1 LSAQGKPVRLK
12 TYTAETGLV
21 YQYYF
26 VGKRKA
32 LAEAATEFVFDVTSD
47 RRVRFSV
54 SVFVPDASL
63 AAWKSAHG
71 RALVDAEIYAAAKM
85 RLTRAFDEMEDL
97 FDRGRRLI
105 VDVAAL
111 EALLS
116 TLGIE

>member
-1 LSAQGKPVRLK
+1 MSGPGKPARLK

-26 VGKRKA
+26 VGRRKA
-32 LAEAATEFVFDVTSD
+32 LAEAAMEFIFDVTFD

-54 SVFVPDASL
+54 SIFVHDASL
-63 AAWKSAHG
+63 AAWQSAHG

-85 RLTRAFDEMEDL
+85 RLTRAFDEIEKL

-105 VDVAAL
+105 VDSAAL
-111 EALLS
+111 EDLLS

>member
-1 LSAQGKPVRLK
+1 MSGPGKSARLK

-32 LAEAATEFVFDVTSD
+32 LAEAAMEFVFDVTSD

-54 SVFVPDASL
+54 SIFVHDASL
-63 AAWKSAHG
+63 SAWHAAHG

-85 RLTRAFDEMEDL
+85 RLTRAFDEIEDL
-97 FDRGRRLI
+97 FDRGRSLR
-105 VDVAAL
+105 VDAAAL
-111 EALLS
+111 GDLLS

>member
-1 LSAQGKPVRLK
+1 LSAQGKPARLK

-26 VGKRKA
+26 VGKRRA
-32 LAEAATEFVFDVTSD
+32 VGEPAMEFVFDVSSD
-47 RRVRFSV
+47 RKVRFSV
-54 SVFVPDASL
+54 SVFVHDASL

-71 RALVDAEIYAAAKM
+71 RALVDAETYAAAKM
-85 RLTRAFDEMEDL
+85 QLTRAFDEMEDL

-105 VDVAAL
+105 VDAAAL

>member
-1 LSAQGKPVRLK
+1 MSGPGEPARLK

-32 LAEAATEFVFDVTSD
+32 LAEAAMEFVFDVTSD

-54 SVFVPDASL
+54 SIFVPDASL
-63 AAWKSAHG
+63 AAWHAAHG

-85 RLTRAFDEMEDL
+85 RLTRAFDEIEDL
-97 FDRGRRLI
+97 FDRGRRLR
-105 VDVAAL
+105 VDAAAL
-111 EALLS
+111 GDLLS